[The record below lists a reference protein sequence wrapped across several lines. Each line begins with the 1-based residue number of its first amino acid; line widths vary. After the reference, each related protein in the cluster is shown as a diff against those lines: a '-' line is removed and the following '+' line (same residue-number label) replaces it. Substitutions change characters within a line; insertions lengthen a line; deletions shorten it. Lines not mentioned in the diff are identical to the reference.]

1 MYNKNKGTNSRCS
14 TNHTSGS
21 ICYNGTNCVS
31 KTMQMTYEEDDTSII

>member
-14 TNHTSGS
+14 TNHTSDS